1 MSDAPE
7 KRAALSPKDK
17 EEDQQY
23 FTAFDELVVLVQ
35 DLATDLNNVEAR
47 IDTLYQSW
55 VLRDLTQ
62 ADFDAALKGTN
73 K

>member
-35 DLATDLNNVEAR
+35 DLATDLNNAEAR